1 MRLSFGGL
9 AGLRSGLD
17 AMSARRQLKRPSD
30 LTYAI
35 EDSPPLYVT
44 MLSGLQHVGIASMFL
59 VYPLLIVKE
68 AGASMALSTD
78 IVSLAFIALGV
89 ATFLQCLPRGPVG
102 SGFLCPA
109 NHTAVYLAPSLAA
122 VKFGGLP
129 LLFGMTVL
137 AGLVECCL
145 STILRRIRPLIPPE
159 LSGLVIFFVG
169 MAVASAGLRSVAGPD
184 ASSAAR
190 ADDLTVAGLTLAIM
204 IVLNVWAKGG
214 PRVFCALIGIIAG
227 YIISIA
233 TGVLPLRALSVIRH
247 LPVIALP
254 SIAHLHWTMQ
264 ADMVAPFV
272 VAALAVTLKE
282 IGILTLSQ
290 RINDA
295 EWVRPDMS
303 MLSRGVL
310 ADGLGTVIAGFLGSL
325 GLNGSTPSTGLS
337 AATGVTSRI
346 VGYAVG
352 GLLLA
357 LGFLPMVAA
366 VFVLMPAP
374 VVGAAL
380 IFSACFILISGF
392 QTMASRM
399 LDARRTLV
407 IGLSI
412 SAGLAAEAFPA
423 MASHVPVAFR
433 PIVSSSLV
441 LGTMVALVLNLL
453 FRIGQR
459 RYAKITIDSNTADP
473 LTLVRN
479 FLDEQGRSWGARR
492 DIMERVIF
500 GVCQSIET
508 IQDVLEL
515 DQSLRIEARFDEFNL
530 DVQLIYRGE
539 PIELPERRPS
549 QKEIIET
556 EAGHRR
562 LAGYMLRR
570 NADRVSATSKDG
582 ENILQFHFD
591 H

>member
-1 MRLSFGGL
+1 
-9 AGLRSGLD
+9 
-17 AMSARRQLKRPSD
+17 
-30 LTYAI
+30 
-35 EDSPPLYVT
+35 
-44 MLSGLQHVGIASMFL
+44 
-59 VYPLLIVKE
+59 
-68 AGASMALSTD
+68 
-78 IVSLAFIALGV
+78 
-89 ATFLQCLPRGPVG
+89 
-102 SGFLCPA
+102 
-109 NHTAVYLAPSLAA
+109 
-122 VKFGGLP
+122 
-129 LLFGMTVL
+129 
-137 AGLVECCL
+137 
-145 STILRRIRPLIPPE
+145 
-159 LSGLVIFFVG
+159 
-169 MAVASAGLRSVAGPD
+169 
-184 ASSAAR
+184 
-190 ADDLTVAGLTLAIM
+190 
-204 IVLNVWAKGG
+204 
-214 PRVFCALIGIIAG
+214 
-227 YIISIA
+227 
-233 TGVLPLRALSVIRH
+233 
-247 LPVIALP
+247 
-254 SIAHLHWTMQ
+254 
-264 ADMVAPFV
+264 
-272 VAALAVTLKE
+272 
-282 IGILTLSQ
+282 
-290 RINDA
+290 
-295 EWVRPDMS
+295 MS

-380 IFSACFILISGF
+380 IISACFILISGF

-423 MASHVPVAFR
+423 MALHVPVAFR

-479 FLDEQGRSWGARR
+479 SLDEQGRSWGARR